1 MSDDETDA
9 EKEKAFDEFI
19 KNMDR
24 EKRIRLFMMM
34 IGTIGM
40 TFFVKLR
47 PVGTQR
53 WSSIGEIKYLSD
65 LYIVYPV

>member
-1 MSDDETDA
+1 MLRRRKPSMNLP
-9 EKEKAFDEFI
+9 

-34 IGTIGM
+34 IDTTEM

-47 PVGTQR
+47 PIETQR
-53 WSSIGEIKYLSD
+53 WSNIEKRKYLSD
-65 LYIVYPV
+65 LYIVYPM